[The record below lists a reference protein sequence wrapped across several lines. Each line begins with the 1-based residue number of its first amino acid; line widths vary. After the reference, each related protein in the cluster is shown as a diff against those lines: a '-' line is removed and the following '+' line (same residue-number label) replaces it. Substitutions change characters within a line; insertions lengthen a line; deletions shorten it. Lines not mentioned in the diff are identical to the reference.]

1 MENARDSDPVS
12 ASVESLKRL
21 LQEILARPKVTS
33 HDADEAVEAAQIIAD
48 LIRCEERALR
58 LLDQPAEHAETSA
71 AGRRLDG
78 RPLAGLTLHEAARR
92 VLAKAGWPMHVRD
105 LAVRIKI
112 GGWKNPR
119 GKDVKPPQLAPQ
131 IAARLPRYPETFRR
145 FAPNT
150 FGLTEWGDNPPLKQR
165 PKPLIGI
172 IKTSGEFSAENID
185 DELAHYFDDERNQWR
200 S

>member
-1 MENARDSDPVS
+1 MEKIQDPDPVFD
-12 ASVESLKRL
+12 SVDALKRRL
-21 LQEILARPKVTS
+21 EEILARPKVTS
-33 HDADEAVEAAQIIAD
+33 RDAEEAVEAAQIIAD
-48 LIRCEERALR
+48 IIRCEERALR
-58 LLDQPAEHAETSA
+58 LLEHPAEHTKTPTAR
-71 AGRRLDG
+71 GRG
-78 RPLAGLTLHEAARR
+78 EGPLAGLTLHEAARR

-119 GKDVKPPQLAPQ
+119 GKDAKPPQMAPQ
-131 IAARLPRYPETFRR
+131 IAARLPRYPEIFRR

-150 FGLTEWGDNPPLKQR
+150 FGLTEWGDNPPLKER

-172 IKTSGEFSAENID
+172 FRSDGSLQAENID
-185 DELAHYFDDERNQWR
+185 EELEHYFDDERNQWR

>member
-1 MENARDSDPVS
+1 MEKIQDPDPVF
-12 ASVESLKRL
+12 ASVDALKRRL
-21 LQEILARPKVTS
+21 EEILARPKVTS
-33 HDADEAVEAAQIIAD
+33 RDAEEAVEAAQIIAD
-48 LIRCEERALR
+48 IIRCEERGLR
-58 LLDQPAEHAETSA
+58 LLEHPAGHTKTPTAR
-71 AGRRLDG
+71 GRSEG
-78 RPLAGLTLHEAARR
+78 PLAGLTLHEAARR
-92 VLAKAGWPMHVRD
+92 VLAEAGWPMHVRD

-150 FGLTEWGDNPPLKQR
+150 FGLTEWGDSPPLRER

-185 DELAHYFDDERNQWR
+185 EELAHYFDDERNQWR